1 MNRHSFDKTQEV
13 RTKVLQGMSL
23 IIALVALV
31 VAYVN
36 IIISKVYILGA
47 IEVLLAVFCF
57 YTYYKTCVSASKV
70 WHRWAVAY
78 AYFFVVFLAVYI
90 LKTDEGITHWIC
102 TFPILAY
109 LLFGK
114 KHGFISSFC
123 LLFASV
129 IPLYSFLSLGGAN
142 SLHLIVNLGLS
153 YMTIWTVS
161 HIYEAMRYSNQET
174 ILNLALRDPLTKAF
188 NRRALQSRFS
198 KQTVIDEPVCVAL
211 IDIDFFKKVND
222 KYGHDAGDAVLTQL
236 TDLFVEQFKEDNV
249 FRMGGEEFVVVIN
262 ADQQAAYDL
271 AKCLIKT
278 VESHKFTY
286 EKNCLKITISIGLEE
301 LVTDSYVDLSKIL
314 KAADGYLYIAK
325 NNGRNCTVC
334 SINNSIL
341 GN

>member
-109 LLFGK
+109 L
-114 KHGFISSFC
+114 
-123 LLFASV
+123 
-129 IPLYSFLSLGGAN
+129 
-142 SLHLIVNLGLS
+142 
-153 YMTIWTVS
+153 
-161 HIYEAMRYSNQET
+161 
-174 ILNLALRDPLTKAF
+174 
-188 NRRALQSRFS
+188 
-198 KQTVIDEPVCVAL
+198 
-211 IDIDFFKKVND
+211 
-222 KYGHDAGDAVLTQL
+222 
-236 TDLFVEQFKEDNV
+236 
-249 FRMGGEEFVVVIN
+249 
-262 ADQQAAYDL
+262 
-271 AKCLIKT
+271 
-278 VESHKFTY
+278 
-286 EKNCLKITISIGLEE
+286 
-301 LVTDSYVDLSKIL
+301 
-314 KAADGYLYIAK
+314 
-325 NNGRNCTVC
+325 
-334 SINNSIL
+334 
-341 GN
+341 